1 MKFREYV
8 KFYYRNSLTKVEME
22 VIGITKLITNWKV
35 IYADLEVTDE
45 MIDKIINNTSGKKT
59 HKAISKRL
67 EKRQLQKPNYK
78 NTTDKLLY
86 MMENELGMIK
96 IGISTDPVRRA
107 REITTGSGVPCYIT
121 CVWETVVNTRT
132 LEKKVLRTFKEHRL
146 QGEWFKKGSITQ
158 DDVEECLKSGFTRLE
173 EYRPDL
179 YTEE

>member
-1 MKFREYV
+1 MKFKEYV

-22 VIGITKLITNWKV
+22 VIGIPKLITNWKV

-78 NTTDKLLY
+78 NITDKLLY

-96 IGISTDPVRRA
+96 ISISTDPNKRA
-107 REITTGSGVPCYIT
+107 RAITTSSRVPCYIT
-121 CVWETVVNTRT
+121 CVWETVVNART
-132 LEKKVLRTFKEHRL
+132 LEKKVLRTFKEYRL